1 MATLRTQRWDSPALT
16 GSEFPSIPWLPPSF
30 LRIGGTVTGSLE
42 GLWDGEAQLG
52 GAWVKVSP

>member
-52 GAWVKVSP
+52 GGLG